1 MAAGL
6 GKIEKC
12 YQKYCRLGVGSK
24 EVEVTGEATEQD
36 WQKLISR
43 ARKEVHAKKEERQL
57 EKEAR
62 SKKNAEPVAT
72 PSSDNVLTSSSTIMA
87 SSSPANFKPFRV
99 PTRVGTTLPQFTA
112 ARVVTPGQPMF
123 DCNRPGAIVMPSP
136 PPGHHLRREANMV
149 QVRT

>member
-36 WQKLISR
+36 WQKLIAR

-72 PSSDNVLTSSSTIMA
+72 PSSDNVLTSSSSSTIMA
-87 SSSPANFKPFRV
+87 SSSPVNFKPFRV
-99 PTRVGTTLPQFTA
+99 PT
-112 ARVVTPGQPMF
+112 M
-123 DCNRPGAIVMPSP
+123 CNTR
-136 PPGHHLRREANMV
+136 
-149 QVRT
+149 